1 MGGGGGICLDVDF
14 LGKGGAGYLLCR
26 SSLGQSVWQLQ
37 QSLLDLE
44 QQLLLPEVVDLEE
57 FV

>member
-1 MGGGGGICLDVDF
+1 M
-14 LGKGGAGYLLCR
+14 
-26 SSLGQSVWQLQ
+26 SSLGKSEWQLQ

-57 FV
+57 FVWYKYDEVGGL